1 MIKDINDVYCVLR
14 DRIKKDDEI
23 RSILTMTRIAVAVP
37 LLLIS
42 IAVRASFAFH
52 CLNTV
57 TKRHGFNTKLKK
69 SSDHYEK
76 EPQTSTPQSPS
87 ILQTLDL
94 PTPSLS
100 SKESSLSSTV
110 ITRRD
115 ALLAA
120 SGVALSSLL
129 LLGMDSAFALEPSA
143 AISPPKTILLTGAN
157 SGIGLE
163 AAKRLAAQGANLI
176 LPCRTHAKSVATIE
190 SLVKDFGFAKEQF
203 VPAECDLTSLTS
215 IHSFVSNSLQ
225 TTHGISSLDVVC
237 LNAGVAR
244 NTDATDVARTQDGFE
259 LTVGTNHLGHF
270 YLQHLLLPLLSRSKI
285 GGRLVITAS
294 GIHDPESPGGAQGVP
309 ATLGNLLGLER
320 DGKRF
325 EMVDGGAFNAD
336 KAYKDSKVH
345 TDYTLLLLQRDSCC

>member
-1 MIKDINDVYCVLR
+1 
-14 DRIKKDDEI
+14 
-23 RSILTMTRIAVAVP
+23 MTRIAVAFSP
-37 LLLIS
+37 LLIS

-52 CLNTV
+52 SLNTV
-57 TKRHGFNTKLKK
+57 TTRHGFNTKLRN
-69 SSDHYEK
+69 SSNHDEK
-76 EPQTSTPQSPS
+76 QPQSAS
-87 ILQTLDL
+87 IFTTQLDL
-94 PTPSLS
+94 PFSSFS

-115 ALLAA
+115 ALIAA
-120 SGVALSSLL
+120 TGVALSSSL
-129 LLGMDSAFALEPSA
+129 LLGMDSAFALEPSNSSA
-143 AISPPKTILLTGAN
+143 DISSPKTILLTGAN

-203 VPAECDLTSLTS
+203 LPAECDLTSLAS
-215 IHSFVSNSLQ
+215 IHSFVSSSLQ